1 MTLFISS
8 IDSENYFHEEKIHHQ
23 KLQNKIL
30 HDPGFVM
37 LERMANF
44 QTETSKKISH
54 KFQKRTS
61 MALEEI
67 DVKMGENKI
76 ETGKNKKDF

>member
-1 MTLFISS
+1 
-8 IDSENYFHEEKIHHQ
+8 
-23 KLQNKIL
+23 
-30 HDPGFVM
+30 
-37 LERMANF
+37 MANF

-54 KFQKRTS
+54 KIQKRTS

>member
-1 MTLFISS
+1 
-8 IDSENYFHEEKIHHQ
+8 
-23 KLQNKIL
+23 
-30 HDPGFVM
+30 M

-54 KFQKRTS
+54 NIQKRTS

>member
-1 MTLFISS
+1 
-8 IDSENYFHEEKIHHQ
+8 
-23 KLQNKIL
+23 
-30 HDPGFVM
+30 
-37 LERMANF
+37 MANF

-67 DVKMGENKI
+67 DVKMGENNI
-76 ETGKNKKDF
+76 ETGRNKNDLNKMNNNSVKLIYYFFTFM

>member
-1 MTLFISS
+1 
-8 IDSENYFHEEKIHHQ
+8 
-23 KLQNKIL
+23 
-30 HDPGFVM
+30 M

-76 ETGKNKKDF
+76 ETEKNTKRSWICKIETDFAR

>member
-1 MTLFISS
+1 
-8 IDSENYFHEEKIHHQ
+8 
-23 KLQNKIL
+23 
-30 HDPGFVM
+30 M

-76 ETGKNKKDF
+76 ETGRNKNDLNKMNTPGQNEINLKTIFFRPNSRLMSSIGPKGC

>member
-1 MTLFISS
+1 
-8 IDSENYFHEEKIHHQ
+8 
-23 KLQNKIL
+23 
-30 HDPGFVM
+30 
-37 LERMANF
+37 MANF

-76 ETGKNKKDF
+76 ETGRNKNDLNKMNNDSVKLIYYFFTFM

>member
-1 MTLFISS
+1 
-8 IDSENYFHEEKIHHQ
+8 
-23 KLQNKIL
+23 
-30 HDPGFVM
+30 M

-67 DVKMGENKI
+67 DVKMGENNI
-76 ETGKNKKDF
+76 ETGRNKNDLNKMNNNSVKLIYYFFTFM